1 MLTAWLVVLAFVFLV
16 LANALFVAV
25 EFAFLTVDRQAVQRA
40 EAAGDPRAKTI
51 EQSLRKTST
60 NLSGAQ
66 LGITVTS
73 LLAGYTTGPG
83 VGELLRAGLG
93 VTGLSNGLVTG
104 VSTAAAFIVATF
116 TQMVFSELVPKNW
129 AIADPMRVTRVVV
142 LPQKIFMAVFG
153 WLVALVNGAANA
165 VLRMLGFTP
174 TEEVA
179 NARTAEELASVVSR
193 SGREGTLDP
202 GTAEL
207 VARSIEFGDRT
218 AADVMRPRPR
228 VTFMDAE
235 DSVEHM
241 LLTASETGHSRFP
254 VTGETVDDIV
264 GVVHYTHA
272 LAVPYEER
280 AVRRVADV
288 CVPADVVSES
298 MTLDPLMRQLR
309 VKGLQLAVV
318 VDEYG
323 GTAGIVTLED
333 LIEEIVGEIDDEQ
346 DTRVQR
352 FRRMRDGGLM
362 VSGLLRPDEL
372 GDVLRVDMPEGEE
385 SDTLGGLIAE
395 ELDRLPRVG
404 DTLTVEVVDHYH
416 RDDDDLPTKAQVRL
430 DVVRMDQHRV
440 DRIVV
445 HREGGDPDA
454 RGGSTTSTSWQP
466 PGRPDPLG
474 GGDEKPETAEEW
486 LASHPRST
494 GAPGF
499 HRDEDVSEVDPREE
513 GQR

>member
-1 MLTAWLVVLAFVFLV
+1 MLTAWLLLLVFLLLV

-25 EFAFLTVDRQAVQRA
+25 EFSFLTVDRQAVQRA
-40 EAAGDPRAKTI
+40 EADGDKRAKTI
-51 EQSLRKTST
+51 EQSLTKTST

-73 LLAGYTTGPG
+73 LMAGFLTGPSLG
-83 VGELLRAGLG
+83 TLLSEGLG
-93 VTGLSNGLVTG
+93 WTG
-104 VSTAAAFIVATF
+104 VPDAAAVGIATTAAFILATF
-116 TQMVFSELVPKNW
+116 TQMVFGELVPKNW
-129 AIADPMRVTRVVV
+129 AIADPLRVTHVVV
-142 LPQKIFMAVFG
+142 LPQKIFMVVFG
-153 WLVALVNGAANA
+153 WLVSLLNSSANA
-165 VLRMLGFTP
+165 VLRVLGFTP
-174 TEEVA
+174 TEDVA

-193 SGREGTLDP
+193 SGREGTLDAS
-202 GTAEL
+202 TAEL

-228 VTFMDAE
+228 VTFLDA
-235 DSVEHM
+235 DDTVEHM

-254 VTGETVDDIV
+254 ITGESVDDIV

-272 LAVPYEER
+272 LAVPFDER
-280 AVRRVADV
+280 AVVRVSDV

-309 VKGLQLAVV
+309 GKGLQLAVV

-352 FRRMRDGGLM
+352 FRRTRDGGLV

-385 SDTLGGLIAE
+385 SDTLGGLMAE
-395 ELDRLPRVG
+395 ELDRLPEVG
-404 DTLTVEVVDHYH
+404 DSLTVEAVDHYH
-416 RDDDDLPTKAQVRL
+416 RDEDDLPTTAEIRL
-430 DVVRMDQHRV
+430 EVMRMDQHRV
-440 DRIVV
+440 DRLLV
-445 HREGGDPDA
+445 HRVGGNPDE
-454 RGGSTTSTSWQP
+454 RGGSTSSTSWQP

-474 GGDEKPETAEEW
+474 GENPEPETAEQFR
-486 LASHPRST
+486 ASRGENL

-499 HRDEDVSEVDPREE
+499 HRDEDVSEEDPSEE
-513 GQR
+513 NR